1 MMTVPDFH
9 DSELANVVD
18 SLCSRSKAITYHD
31 SDWTIT
37 RDVAGDEPE
46 RLNIEINGAHGQ
58 LRLSIWAD
66 RVLWFRLCSG
76 RARGGWDFILS
87 FHGDTSQVTPEQL
100 VEELVCSMTAD
111 PADLLTVWQSVSPEI
126 ERYELNT

>member
-1 MMTVPDFH
+1 MTVPDFH
-9 DSELANVVD
+9 DSELAKVAVF
-18 SLCSRSKAITYHD
+18 LCSRSKAITYHD
-31 SDWTIT
+31 LDWTIT

-46 RLNIEINGAHGQ
+46 RLNVDVNGHHGQ

-66 RVLWFRLCSG
+66 RVLWFRLCKRRSKSG
-76 RARGGWDFILS
+76 WEFILS

-111 PADLLTVWQSVSPEI
+111 PEDLLTVWEIVSPEI